1 MYVKLMHATLWL
13 SPLDKLPTLN
23 FPLFSLTGKW
33 RPLEQL
39 SWTRNRNTIGM
50 TKPTHQPMYLWP
62 SGEKILPLCPH
73 HLPDR
78 PAQERSELLSH
89 LHCYIMRSFCYRRQ
103 DSPNQYR
110 EVAIIDLQRKCRA
123 SWVENM
129 WGKIF
134 ISVWKSYC
142 LCYVMLKQ
150 LVKILPIV
158 SGNSNDIAPKMTMF

>member
-1 MYVKLMHATLWL
+1 MVISFRQAAYPEFSSFLTDWKMVTTGTIV
-13 SPLDKLPTLN
+13 LDQKQKHNWDDKANTPTN
-23 FPLFSLTGKW
+23 VPG
-33 RPLEQL
+33 
-39 SWTRNRNTIGM
+39 
-50 TKPTHQPMYLWP
+50 WP

-73 HLPDR
+73 HLPDW

-89 LHCYIMRSFCYRRQ
+89 LYHYIMRSFCYRRQ
-103 DSPNQYR
+103 DSPNQYG
-110 EVAIIDLQRKCRA
+110 EVATIDLQRKCRA